1 METIME
7 AVHLMEAK
15 QTEKAI
21 QLLEGYLP
29 TADPE
34 EKYTIAELYMQWGFL
49 QEASEI
55 LDELLQLYPEES
67 ELKITLA
74 DIYIELEKDE
84 YAIELLNEVK
94 EDDEAYVQ
102 VLIQLADLYQAQ
114 GLFEVAEQKLLN
126 AKQVAPN
133 EPIIDFALAELLFSI
148 GEYRGA
154 TTYYDKVASMD
165 IKELANVSI
174 DDRRAES
181 LAASGEY
188 EKALEI
194 YQGQE
199 MENSDSLFKY
209 GVTANQADR
218 KDIAIKAWERVVE
231 TDPYYHTVYQK
242 LAGAYEEEGLEK
254 EAYETAIKGLKNDEF
269 NKELYFMAGQ
279 LAHKLDKN
287 DESEKWMRE
296 AVAIDPDYKEGVLFL
311 IELLKNNENFKGI
324 IELVG
329 EIKSIGASDPLY
341 EWELARAYNEAELYK
356 DALNHYKEAYNSLN
370 QDSDFMKEYGYFLT
384 EEGRVQEAIPVLES
398 YMAQQPLDDD
408 VEGFLSRLK
417 QANTEA

>member
-7 AVHLMEAK
+7 AVKLMEAK
-15 QTEKAI
+15 QSEKAM
-21 QLLEGYLP
+21 QLLESYLP
-29 TADPE
+29 TADSE
-34 EKYTIAELYMQWGFL
+34 EKYTIAELYIQWGFL
-49 QEASEI
+49 DEAIQI
-55 LDELLQLYPEES
+55 LDELLQLFPEES

-74 DIYIELEKDE
+74 DIYIELENDE
-84 YAIELLNEVK
+84 AAIELLNEIK

-154 TTYYDKVASMD
+154 TTYYGKVASMD

-194 YQGQE
+194 YQSQE

-209 GVTANQADR
+209 GITANQADR

-231 TDPYYHTVYQK
+231 TDPYYHTVYHK
-242 LAGAYEEEGLEK
+242 LAAAYEEEGMEK
-254 EAYETAIKGLKNDEF
+254 EAYETAINGLKYDEF

-287 DESEKWMRE
+287 EESEKWIRE

-329 EIKSIGASDPLY
+329 EIKSTGASDPLY

-384 EEGRVQEAIPVLES
+384 EEGRIQEAIPILEA
-398 YMAQQPLDDD
+398 YMVQQPLDDD